1 MTKPRLGLMMFWF
14 LVYPTTRTLTS

>member
-1 MTKPRLGLMMFWF
+1 MTKLRLGLMMFWF